1 MYNAYI
7 DGLMK
12 GRNSQKENGTIFLA
26 GPPLVK
32 DTQNPLNSCCGGYNV
47 IVATSIG
54 EEGLVIMEV
63 DLAWAEAVEK
73 TKAKWISLTHIL
85 VLACEGAELD
95 GYRKKQASGKAIK
108 TRMLNGGT
116 NSFRFHPSPRMT
128 DLLAKYFQYSSENDW
143 RPSLIAFPHFQAFP
157 SRVHKVAH
165 SVIQCI
171 ICKNCPPIIRGDLAL
186 IGSIRGVEL
195 LIFPSNQLPEK
206 RLNFSLRKEKEFIAP
221 KNCIPQVALPEK
233 VPQADDVCLPGTLHK
248 VEQSHISM
256 DFDHAF
262 PDALFHHLILVMS
275 HPDHETRVVAHRECA
290 YASCNSAFIRP

>member
-1 MYNAYI
+1 
-7 DGLMK
+7 
-12 GRNSQKENGTIFLA
+12 
-26 GPPLVK
+26 
-32 DTQNPLNSCCGGYNV
+32 
-47 IVATSIG
+47 
-54 EEGLVIMEV
+54 MEV

-95 GYRKKQASGKAIK
+95 GYRQKQASGKAIK

-128 DLLAKYFQYSSENDW
+128 DLLAKYFQSSSENDW
-143 RPSLIAFPHFQAFP
+143 RPSLISFPHFQAFP

-248 VEQSHISM
+248 VLFNSSLPSLTVLPFMVNIS
-256 DFDHAF
+256 
-262 PDALFHHLILVMS
+262 S
-275 HPDHETRVVAHRECA
+275 
-290 YASCNSAFIRP
+290 Y

>member
-1 MYNAYI
+1 
-7 DGLMK
+7 MK
-12 GRNSQKENGTIFLA
+12 GRNSQKGNGTIFLA
-26 GPPLVK
+26 GPQLVK
-32 DTQNPLNSCCGGYNV
+32 DTQNPLYLLRYNV

-128 DLLAKYFQYSSENDW
+128 DLLAKYFQSSSENDW

-171 ICKNCPPIIRGDLAL
+171 ICKNCPPIIRGNLAL

-248 VEQSHISM
+248 VRFMGEQSHISM

-262 PDALFHHLILVMS
+262 PDALFHHLILAMS